1 MRFLVWTTD
10 TREPGYDEEYAA
22 ESHLS
27 IPLDWLVVELL
38 RALFRSHVEPR
49 FGRLI
54 PMAIF
59 G

>member
-1 MRFLVWTTD
+1 MD

-38 RALFRSHVEPR
+38 RALLRSHVER
-49 FGRLI
+49 AFGTLI
-54 PMAIF
+54 PMAVF